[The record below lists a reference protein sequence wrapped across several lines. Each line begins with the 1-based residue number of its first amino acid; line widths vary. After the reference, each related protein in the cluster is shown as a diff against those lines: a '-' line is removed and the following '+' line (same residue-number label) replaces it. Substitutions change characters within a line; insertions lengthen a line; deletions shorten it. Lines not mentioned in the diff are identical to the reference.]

1 MSSSTLLKT
10 VYSRTNPPTYPLPR
24 CSEID
29 NAKLKNSIH
38 LTFGLLIAILNLVE
52 IILIAKI
59 KRKKKIYEV
68 ILLSLSASDCMFGL
82 SNAFVSIP
90 YIASICR
97 FQEIVEAAYTL
108 YVFFVLTSI
117 FHLLFITVDRLIAV
131 LKPLKHKTYLSR
143 RRFYIYLAIMWILAV
158 LISVLLQIID
168 SSTNTFKKKA
178 LVPSVPKQTLDTTRI
193 PESRMYRP
201 PPPRS
206 PPPRLPGEPES
217 HVFKRDMQFALS
229 VIIIIAD
236 VIIISSY
243 SLIIY
248 VTTFKT
254 KKVSSSGNQSIRLPV
269 ICVAIAATFVLFTLP
284 YAVAR
289 LAFGGVPFVPNFILV
304 LNSGM
309 NSIIYFFRIKI
320 SRFCQKKTKKG
331 KTLNWS
337 SETRSVSSLGK

>member
-10 VYSRTNPPTYPLPR
+10 VFSRTNPPTHPVPR

-143 RRFYIYLAIMWILAV
+143 RRFYIYLAILWILAV

-178 LVPSVPKQTLDTTRI
+178 LVPSVPKQTFDTTRI

-201 PPPRS
+201 PP
-206 PPPRLPGEPES
+206 RLPGEPGS
-217 HVFKRDMQFALS
+217 HIFKRDMQFALS

-320 SRFCQKKTKKG
+320 SRFCQSKIKKE